1 MWKGGGGCDG
11 VGRQKVGILI
21 LIRVGADLCYF
32 DADLGELK
40 EGCSHPGPVVGSVS
54 LLSTKWNLALISLTP
69 SALE

>member
-1 MWKGGGGCDG
+1 MWGGGVDG

-21 LIRVGADLCYF
+21 LITVGADLCYF